1 MSDGTVACRRFAE
14 AFVATVPSL
23 REFTRENM
31 APYFHDDVTWQSG
44 VMRIEGIDI
53 FIAANNQA
61 WQTLGYPA
69 VRDVEIDAG
78 EDFAVVGYT
87 LAGTHELP
95 MMGQAATGVRTEA
108 HSERDTQR
116 GTQREA
122 LRVRDTQRGTQRE
135 ALGERQSERGT
146 RREALGE
153 RHSKRGTQRER
164 HSERGTPREALQERR
179 SERGT
184 RRGGSL
190 RETL

>member
-31 APYFHDDVTWQSG
+31 APYFHDDVTWQAG
-44 VMRIEGIDI
+44 VMRLEGIDI

-95 MMGQAATGVRTEA
+95 MMGQAATGKPIAMPALLVFRLRDGRIAHLRTMTDNA
-108 HSERDTQR
+108 
-116 GTQREA
+116 GA
-122 LRVRDTQRGTQRE
+122 MRVAANAG
-135 ALGERQSERGT
+135 
-146 RREALGE
+146 
-153 RHSKRGTQRER
+153 
-164 HSERGTPREALQERR
+164 
-179 SERGT
+179 
-184 RRGGSL
+184 
-190 RETL
+190 